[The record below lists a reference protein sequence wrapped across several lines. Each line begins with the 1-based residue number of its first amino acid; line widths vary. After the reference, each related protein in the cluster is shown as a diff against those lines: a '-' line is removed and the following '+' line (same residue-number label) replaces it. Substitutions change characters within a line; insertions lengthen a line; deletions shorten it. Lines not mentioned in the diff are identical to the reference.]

1 MCVGGKK
8 VSKTIV
14 REKIRDFFKGRLS
27 FEEVV
32 EIQEAYKSVYGVL
45 VDRSALAPFYLV
57 RYSIGYSPEE
67 IAEMVGST
75 TQDVQDVLLFTFSVL
90 GEMLQLDDAMIIRK
104 VDKPLRL
111 AAQDVL
117 NKIYLTFTEVE

>member
-14 REKIRDFFKGRLS
+14 REKIRDFFKGKLS

-67 IAEMVGST
+67 IAEMVGAT
-75 TQDVQDVLLFTFSVL
+75 TQDVKDVLLFTFAVL
-90 GEMLQLDDAMIIRK
+90 GEMLQLDDAMIVRK

-117 NKIYLTFTEVE
+117 DKIYLTFTEVE

>member
-14 REKIRDFFKGRLS
+14 REKIRDFFKDKLS

-67 IAEMVGST
+67 IAEMVGAT

-90 GEMLQLDDAMIIRK
+90 GEMLQLDDAMVVRK
-104 VDKPLRL
+104 VDKPLRT

>member
-1 MCVGGKK
+1 MSVGGKK
-8 VSKTIV
+8 VSKTLV
-14 REKIRDFFKGRLS
+14 REKIKDFFKGRLS
-27 FEEVV
+27 FEEVI

-67 IAEMVGST
+67 IAQMVGAT
-75 TQDVQDVLLFTFSVL
+75 TQDVQEVLLFTFAVM
-90 GEMLQLDDAMIIRK
+90 GEVLQLDDAMIVRK
-104 VDKPLRL
+104 LDKPLRI

-117 NKIYLTFTEVE
+117 DKIYLTFTEVE

>member
-1 MCVGGKK
+1 MSVGGKK
-8 VSKTIV
+8 VSKTLV
-14 REKIRDFFKGRLS
+14 REKIKDFFKGRLS
-27 FEEVV
+27 FEEVI

-67 IAEMVGST
+67 IAQMVGST
-75 TQDVQDVLLFTFSVL
+75 TQDVQEVLLFTFAVL
-90 GEMLQLDDAMIIRK
+90 GEVLQLDDAMIVRK
-104 VDKPLRL
+104 LDKPLRI

>member
-1 MCVGGKK
+1 MNVGEKK

-14 REKIRDFFKGRLS
+14 REKFRDFYKGRLS

-32 EIQEAYKSVYGVL
+32 EIQEAYRSVYGIL
-45 VDRSALAPFYLV
+45 VERNALAPFYLM

-67 IAEMVGST
+67 IAEMVGSYT
-75 TQDVQDVLLFTFSVL
+75 KDVQDTLLFMFAIL
-90 GEMLQLDDAMIIRK
+90 GEVLQIDDALIIRR
-104 VDKPLRL
+104 VDKPLRS

-117 NKIYLTFTEVE
+117 TKIYENFVEIE

>member
-1 MCVGGKK
+1 MNVGEKK

-14 REKIRDFFKGRLS
+14 REKFRDFYKGRLS

-32 EIQEAYKSVYGVL
+32 EIQEAYKSVYGIL
-45 VDRSALAPFYLV
+45 VERNALSPFYLM

-67 IAEMVGST
+67 IAEMVGSY
-75 TQDVQDVLLFTFSVL
+75 TQDVQDTLLFTFAIL
-90 GEMLQLDDAMIIRK
+90 GEVLQIDDALVIRRI
-104 VDKPLRL
+104 DKPLRS

-117 NKIYLTFTEVE
+117 TKIYENFVEIE